1 MSQYDFGT
9 IDPFVNTG
17 EQLADMLNNWRDAI
31 HSWHRGPTR
40 PDYAVPGMMWIND
53 TGGPTSWL
61 VNVYMGPTIGDVAW
75 FSYDTTTGAI
85 SMQAAQLLAQADA
98 NPSMRWNAGG
108 NGADQKAWRSTVLA
122 DGTLK
127 FSPYTDAGVEIAP
140 GIIMRRDGKLIAD
153 LSGSTGIPLGTY
165 VGTAPPPAPGAN
177 QLWWKSDT
185 GVLYV
190 YYNDGTSSQWVP
202 CSPPQGAPLPG
213 TILQT
218 VRFDTSAIV
227 SLAAPPTMPV
237 ANRPT
242 TANGLQMF
250 APLAITPK
258 YASSKLR
265 VRCKAQYYSDQNDVL
280 SIALF
285 RDAAVNS
292 IIASGNWVGGANII
306 GFAEIDFIT
315 PAGST
320 VATNFSVRAGHNS
333 TGGTINLNG
342 TSASAQQYG
351 GVANSFFQIEE
362 IA

>member
-53 TGGPTSWL
+53 TGGPTNWL
-61 VNVYMGPTIGDVAW
+61 VNVYMGPTVGDVAV
-75 FSYDTTTGAI
+75 FGYDTTTGAI
-85 SMQAAQLLAQADA
+85 TMQSGMLLAQAA
-98 NPSMRWNAGG
+98 ALPSMRWNATG
-108 NGADQKAWRSTVLA
+108 NAADQKDWRSTVLA

-127 FSPYTDAGVEIAP
+127 FAPYTDAGVEIAP
-140 GIIMRRDGKLIAD
+140 GIVMTRDGKIIAD
-153 LSGSTGIPLGTY
+153 LSGSSGIPLGTY
-165 VGTAPPPAPGAN
+165 VGTAPPAGPGPN

-185 GVLYV
+185 GVLFV
-190 YYNDGTSSQWVP
+190 YYNDGTSAQWVP
-202 CSPPQGAPLPG
+202 CSPPQGPPVPG

-218 VRFDTSAIV
+218 ARLDTQAIV
-227 SLAAPPTMPV
+227 ALPGAPTMPV

-242 TANGLQMF
+242 TANGMQMF

-258 YASSKLR
+258 FASSKLR
-265 VRCKAQYYSDQNDVL
+265 VRCKAQYNCDQNDVV

-285 RDAAVNS
+285 RDAGAQSLV
-292 IIASGNWVGGANII
+292 ASGNWVGGANIM

-315 PAGST
+315 PAAAA
-320 VATNFSVRAGHNS
+320 VATNFSIRAGANS
-333 TGGTINLNG
+333 TSGTIWLNG
-342 TSASAQQYG
+342 SSASAQHFG
-351 GVANSFFQIEE
+351 GVGNSFFQIEE